1 METAAITLLI
11 QILDS
16 LMKHAHDSTLRT
28 MALERALKRNPEL
41 ERDYQSELAYL
52 SSDPSSA
59 VNLQGSSEI
68 LAMLRAK
75 LTQNQ

>member
-1 METAAITLLI
+1 METSAITLLI

-16 LMKHAHDSTLRT
+16 LMKHAHNSALRT
-28 MALERALKRNPEL
+28 VALERALKRHPEL
-41 ERDYQSELAYL
+41 EKDYQSELAYL

-59 VNLQGSSEI
+59 LNLQGSSEL